1 MPDFRYALR
10 SLARSPG
17 FTLAVILTLA
27 VGIAANTTIV
37 TIASGLALRLIPAPD
52 AERLVRLYPLDA
64 DGRRGTVFS
73 RAEDELLRGRAA
85 GVQELVVYIPRTV
98 TARATRGGSPR
109 EILAYSVTG
118 NYFDALGAASAQGR
132 LLAAID
138 DTAGAAPVAVISHRM
153 WTELGGRADLTGTT
167 LLLNGATFT
176 IVGVAPRS
184 FVGTEPLVPDV
195 WVPLSASA
203 PDAGSE
209 SPVLLLCRLRP
220 GARSALVE
228 AQLSSIVG
236 NESRS
241 NPEERRRSG
250 LVTRRA
256 TFFPVERD
264 PLAVGALVL
273 LATGLLLAAA
283 AANVSNLVLAQGLA
297 RRREIAVRL
306 ALGAGRRAR
315 CKSVAHRSALSHKRG
330 RGARPPA
337 LLVDAIHRVRRGA
350 RPPAVR
356 VGHGAPGR
364 EPRSVCVRLHAGRL
378 PSPHHGRGAR
388 AGSRR
393 QPDLP
398 DVGVANDAARVR
410 HAVARMAR
418 ALDPCGRPGRREP
431 GPGDCCRSARARRRP
446 GRCARTRVR
455 ATRCVRGDLRSHPPR
470 VRAAAGGG
478 VQHGFSSTR
487 EHSARCHCHGARLA
501 HTADGRPANNPHL
514 VTGGRRG
521 HGAGLHPLRVRERRV
536 LPHAGNPADRGAGR
550 GTSHVRHSTRRW

>member
-73 RAEDELLRGRAA
+73 RAEYELLRGRAA
-85 GVQELVVYIPRTV
+85 GVQELVAYIPRTV

-138 DTAGAAPVAVISHRM
+138 DTAGAAPVAVISHRI

-228 AQLSSIVG
+228 FGI
-236 NESRS
+236 RM
-241 NPEERRRSG
+241 
-250 LVTRRA
+250 
-256 TFFPVERD
+256 
-264 PLAVGALVL
+264 
-273 LATGLLLAAA
+273 
-283 AANVSNLVLAQGLA
+283 
-297 RRREIAVRL
+297 
-306 ALGAGRRAR
+306 ALGAGAPDIVRLSLCYSWRVIAPG
-315 CKSVAHRSALSHKRG
+315 VATGVVLALLIAQTIAAFLFDISPTDALTYGGVTLVASGSAV
-330 RGARPPA
+330 GACLFPA
-337 LLVDAIHRVRRGA
+337 L
-350 RPPAVR
+350 
-356 VGHGAPGR
+356 
-364 EPRSVCVRLHAGRL
+364 
-378 PSPHHGRGAR
+378 
-388 AGSRR
+388 
-393 QPDLP
+393 
-398 DVGVANDAARVR
+398 
-410 HAVARMAR
+410 
-418 ALDPCGRPGRREP
+418 
-431 GPGDCCRSARARRRP
+431 
-446 GRCARTRVR
+446 R
-455 ATRCVRGDLRSHPPR
+455 ATRVEPMSVLR
-470 VRAAAGGG
+470 
-478 VQHGFSSTR
+478 T
-487 EHSARCHCHGARLA
+487 E
-501 HTADGRPANNPHL
+501 
-514 VTGGRRG
+514 
-521 HGAGLHPLRVRERRV
+521 
-536 LPHAGNPADRGAGR
+536 
-550 GTSHVRHSTRRW
+550 

>member
-73 RAEDELLRGRAA
+73 RAEYELLRGRAA
-85 GVQELVVYIPRTV
+85 GVQELVAYIPRTV

-153 WTELGGRADLTGTT
+153 WAELGGRADLTGTT

-241 NPEERRRSG
+241 NPEERRRRG
-250 LVTRRA
+250 LVIRRA

-297 RRREIAVRL
+297 RRREVAVRL
-306 ALGAGRRAR
+306 ALGAGRGR
-315 CKSVAHRSALSHKRG
+315 VASQLLIEVLCLTSAAAALALLLSSWMLSIVSAAALGHLPFEWGTVLLDVSPDRYAFAYTLAVCLLLTVGVGLAPVLDANRISLTSALRTMPPCSARDSRG
-330 RGARPPA
+330 WHARSILAAAQVAVSLA
-337 LLVDAIHRVRRGA
+337 LAIVAGLLA
-350 RPPAVR
+350 RAAVR
-356 VGHGAPGR
+356 ADALELGF
-364 EPRSVCVRLHAGRL
+364 EPRSVLVTTD
-378 PSPHHGRGAR
+378 
-388 AGSRR
+388 
-393 QPDLP
+393 DLT
-398 DVGVANDAARVR
+398 R
-410 HAVARMAR
+410 HA
-418 ALDPCGRPGRREP
+418 
-431 GPGDCCRSARARRRP
+431 
-446 GRCARTRVR
+446 
-455 ATRCVRGDLRSHPPR
+455 
-470 VRAAAGGG
+470 
-478 VQHGFSSTR
+478 
-487 EHSARCHCHGARLA
+487 
-501 HTADGRPANNPHL
+501 
-514 VTGGRRG
+514 
-521 HGAGLHPLRVRERRV
+521 
-536 LPHAGNPADRGAGR
+536 
-550 GTSHVRHSTRRW
+550 